1 MSAPKITGLA
11 ETNAI
16 VSSVER
22 TGAATVKDQLV
33 ELATKFKDAAKVIDP
48 SILGAW
54 FGYDVDEGR
63 LCFVDFDRAEKPVGL
78 ESGIEILFRQWKG
91 WRDMSY
97 EGLTQQECD
106 ALYEKYAAVR
116 DQLLELHPLTARE
129 MAMQIIAETDE
140 NDSDWREEFF
150 DKVNAL
156 AGNIVTRGF
165 K

>member
-106 ALYEKYAAVR
+106 ALSE
-116 DQLLELHPLTARE
+116 DE
-129 MAMQIIAETDE
+129 MASLSFAIYHT
-140 NDSDWREEFF
+140 N
-150 DKVNAL
+150 KLAL
-156 AGNIVTRGF
+156 ALKAKWMEVHNSNGGDA
-165 K
+165 